1 MELKTFFLII
11 LAVVGAPII
20 GGLLSGLDR
29 RITARVQGRFGP
41 PILQPFYDVI
51 KLLGKQK
58 NIVNYWQIFCVH
70 IYLISSM
77 LCVVLFAMQSDLLMI
92 FFVMTIGAVFMVMG
106 ALSVPSP
113 YSQIGAQRE
122 LMQMLTYEP
131 LLVIV
136 FVSIFFVTGSFK
148 IDDIVAYDRPLALV
162 LPLMYIVLS
171 FALTIK
177 LRKSPFDISASHHA
191 HQELVRGV
199 LTEYSGPYLAI
210 IEIAHW
216 YEVVLI
222 LGICALFWTT
232 SWFGMLVLLVLTYL
246 AEILIDNVMT
256 RMTWRWMLTYVWGM
270 GIGLSFMNLALLY
283 AKSF

>member
-136 FVSIFFVTGSFK
+136 FVSMFFVTGSFK
-148 IDDIVAYDRPLALV
+148 IDDIVAYDRPLVLV
-162 LPLMYIVLS
+162 LPLMYIVVS
-171 FALTIK
+171 VA
-177 LRKSPFDISASHHA
+177 
-191 HQELVRGV
+191 
-199 LTEYSGPYLAI
+199 LAI
-210 IEIAHW
+210 
-216 YEVVLI
+216 
-222 LGICALFWTT
+222 
-232 SWFGMLVLLVLTYL
+232 
-246 AEILIDNVMT
+246 
-256 RMTWRWMLTYVWGM
+256 
-270 GIGLSFMNLALLY
+270 
-283 AKSF
+283 

>member
-58 NIVNYWQIFCVH
+58 SIVNYWQIFCVH
-70 IYLISSM
+70 IYLISAM
-77 LCVVLFAMQSDLLMI
+77 LCVVLFALQSDLLMI
-92 FFVMTIGAVFMVMG
+92 FFVMTIGSVFMVMG

-113 YSQIGAQRE
+113 YSQVGAQRE

-136 FVSIFFVTGSFK
+136 FVSMFFVTGSFK
-148 IDDIVAYDRPLALV
+148 IDDIVMYDRPLALV

-232 SWFGMLVLLVLTYL
+232 SWFGMAVLLVLTYL

-283 AKSF
+283 ARSF

>member
-11 LAVVGAPII
+11 LAVVGAPIV

>member
-136 FVSIFFVTGSFK
+136 FVSMFFITGSFK
-148 IDDIVAYDRPLALV
+148 IDDIIAYDRPLVLV

-283 AKSF
+283 ARSF

>member
-283 AKSF
+283 ARSF

>member
-136 FVSIFFVTGSFK
+136 FVSMFIVTGSFK
-148 IDDIVAYDRPLALV
+148 IDDIVAYDRPLVLV

-232 SWFGMLVLLVLTYL
+232 SWSGMLLLLVLTYL

-283 AKSF
+283 AGSF